1 MYQSVELYSKP
12 EEGITNLQYS
22 EMTSFQHAFLCG
34 LIKENRPNKI
44 VEVGVSA
51 GGTTG
56 VVLQCL
62 KMLNIKAT
70 MYSVDLSE
78 RWYRNESYETGFAVK
93 EMGKD
98 WGRVTHEFL
107 LGRAIPFYLEQIGKD
122 IDFLILDTTHCLPGE
137 LLDFIIC
144 LPYLKD
150 GCTVVLHD
158 TIESH
163 LTGVDLEIATKLL
176 FDVVTAN
183 DKYMMREQEINS
195 ACFPNI
201 AAFKADTGTR
211 KNSN

>member
-98 WGRVTHEFL
+98 WGGVHKGVASQSQE
-107 LGRAIPFYLEQIGKD
+107 GVA
-122 IDFLILDTTHCLPGE
+122 
-137 LLDFIIC
+137 
-144 LPYLKD
+144 
-150 GCTVVLHD
+150 VV
-158 TIESH
+158 
-163 LTGVDLEIATKLL
+163 
-176 FDVVTAN
+176 
-183 DKYMMREQEINS
+183 
-195 ACFPNI
+195 
-201 AAFKADTGTR
+201 
-211 KNSN
+211 